1 MNSLSRRR
9 LLQLLGSTSAL
20 AAVPNLGFS
29 ATTNPARRVVIVGAG
44 FGGATAARY
53 LRLWGGDKVS
63 VTLVDAKAAHLSC
76 ILSNLVVTGDM
87 TMDQITLDLSVLK
100 NTYGVRLVRG
110 MATAVDTTAHTLSV
124 QTARGVIALPYDKLI
139 LSPGIDFITPPGS
152 YDATLTP
159 HAWVAG
165 KQTELLRNQIAG
177 LKTGDTFVMNI
188 PKAPYRC
195 PPGPYERACVIAD
208 VIRRKNL
215 KGKVIVLDANPGITA
230 EPVNFGNAFANTFKG
245 IVDYRPNSV
254 ITSINSTDRS
264 VTTTQGIVKGK
275 VLNYLPD
282 MKAGRIVAAAG
293 LLDAGGRWAAVDP
306 LTYAS
311 LINPDIHVLGD
322 SQATPQPKSGTMA
335 NAQAKVC
342 ADAIL
347 RAIGGNPPDP
357 QPMTTSACYSPIT
370 NTTASW
376 LTASY
381 QYDPVIRQM
390 KRVDES
396 FSEAEAPSHEN
407 YSDMFRWANSL
418 FADAFG

>member
-1 MNSLSRRR
+1 MNSLSRRN
-9 LLQLLGSTSAL
+9 LLKLLGSASAFS
-20 AAVPNLGFS
+20 AIPNLGFA
-29 ATTNPARRVVIVGAG
+29 ATPATACRVVIVGAG

-63 VTLVDAKAAHLSC
+63 VTLVDANATHDSC
-76 ILSNLVVTGDM
+76 ILSNLVVTGAM
-87 TMDQITLDLSVLK
+87 TMNQIMLDLSVLQ
-100 NTYGVRLVRG
+100 TSYGVNLVQG
-110 MATAVDTTAHTLSV
+110 LATTVDAIARTVTV
-124 QTARGVIALPYDKLI
+124 QSAGGLIELPYDKLI

-165 KQTELLRNQIAG
+165 KQTTLLRDQIAT
-177 LKTGDTFVMNI
+177 LKKGDTFVMNI

-208 VIRRKNL
+208 IILRKKL

-230 EPVNFGNAFANTFKG
+230 EPVNFGNAFTKTFKG

-254 ITSINSTDRS
+254 ISSINSVNRS
-264 VTTTQGIVKGK
+264 VTTSRGVIKGK
-275 VLNYLPD
+275 VLNYLPE
-282 MKAGRIVAAAG
+282 MKAGGIVAAAG

-311 LINPDIHVLGD
+311 LKNPDIHVLGD
-322 SQATPQPKSGTMA
+322 SQATAQPKSGTMA

-347 RAIGGNPPDP
+347 RAISGNPPDP

-370 NTTASW
+370 NNTASW

-381 QYDPVIRQM
+381 QYDSATRQM
-390 KRVDES
+390 KRVEAS
-396 FSEAEAPSHEN
+396 FGEAKKPSTGN

-418 FADAFG
+418 FADTFG